1 MTESPKVP
9 QPEPNL
15 YPGSFKYTPLE
26 ALRNLFVGFCQGLF
40 NAAPTGCYHWDED
53 PNTTEIIIQ
62 DEAPVKEEVMQK
74 RPLVTI
80 TRGPIQAY
88 GVGLDDLLKYDADIN
103 RKTKSILVPGTMTI
117 NCCSRVQLEAE
128 NIAWVVFEHIW
139 LLRDLLLKAGL
150 FDTGRNNQL
159 GAPSPAGSII
169 ADDGGDEWVCVPVS
183 IPFQFIRT
191 SSFTPLGMKVV
202 QNIESRLSVGPL
214 RAIRAI
220 GPTGNTATGWDDGD
234 GKVPIGVYVC
244 PPPALTGA
252 SDARGQTPD
261 PGGTRQYFLPK
272 QRHPLDP
279 ARIVHVRTVRP
290 FRPGLRSTT
299 SLAQGQVPIPD
310 PCVEE
315 S

>member
-1 MTESPKVP
+1 MAESPKIPQTDP
-9 QPEPNL
+9 QPL

-40 NAAPTGCYHWDED
+40 NAAPPGCYHWDED

-74 RPLVTI
+74 RPLITI
-80 TRGPIQAY
+80 TRGALQAY
-88 GVGLDDLLKYDADIN
+88 GFGLDDLLKYDADID

-117 NCCSRVQLEAE
+117 NCCSRVSLEAE

-139 LLRDLLLKAGL
+139 LLRDLLMKAGL

-183 IPFQFIRT
+183 VPFQFVRT
-191 SSFTPLGMKVV
+191 SSLTPLGRQIV
-202 QNIESRLSVGPL
+202 QNIENRLSVGPL
-214 RAIRAI
+214 RQIRAI
-220 GPTGNTATGWDDGD
+220 GPPGE
-234 GKVPIGVYVC
+234 VPLGVYVC
-244 PPPALTGA
+244 PPPQLTSA

-261 PGGTRQYFLPK
+261 PAGTRQYFLPK

-279 ARIVHVRTVRP
+279 GRLVHVRTVRP
-290 FRPGLRSTT
+290 YRPGLRSTT
-299 SLAQGQVPIPD
+299 SLTQGAVPIID